1 MTSTMDHTDTVGE
14 QHTIATTTMTGTET
28 TVEAPYRCGDR
39 IWATS
44 PEGVRFLARVE
55 VVKPTASGEFTV
67 LAAVTEPRRFRSH
80 LLTTLVGAD
89 GFGVAVRPA
98 S

>member
-1 MTSTMDHTDTVGE
+1 MSILEAHEVRTHEAE
-14 QHTIATTTMTGTET
+14 QAQ
-28 TVEAPYRCGDR
+28 VPAPYRCGDR
-39 IWATS
+39 ICATS

-55 VVKPTASGEFTV
+55 TVKRTASGEFSV

-89 GFGVAVRPA
+89 GYGPSVRPA
-98 S
+98 Y

>member
-1 MTSTMDHTDTVGE
+1 MSILETHEIRTHEVE
-14 QHTIATTTMTGTET
+14 QVQAP
-28 TVEAPYRCGDR
+28 APYRCGDR
-39 IWATS
+39 ICATS

-55 VVKPTASGEFTV
+55 TVKRTATGEFSV

-89 GFGVAVRPA
+89 GYGPAVRPA
-98 S
+98 V